1 MLVSIILSLDERL
14 VITSDGSLINLVLIS
29 SIKMK
34 PNVNTGSVMFK
45 GVLFIVT
52 KPNLY
57 AQIVVSYKKPLSF
70 GS

>member
-1 MLVSIILSLDERL
+1 
-14 VITSDGSLINLVLIS
+14 
-29 SIKMK
+29 MK

-52 KPNLY
+52 KSNLY